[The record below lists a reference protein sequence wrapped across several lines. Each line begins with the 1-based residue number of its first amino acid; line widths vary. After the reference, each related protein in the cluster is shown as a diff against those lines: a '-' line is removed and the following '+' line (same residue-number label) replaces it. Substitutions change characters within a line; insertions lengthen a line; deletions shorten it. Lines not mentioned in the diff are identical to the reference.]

1 MFRKLRGHIVF
12 AVLIGTVLLSV
23 PDPARA
29 QVVVKVNDN
38 VNFKFGFQLQTWADW
53 TQDPNSQGYS
63 ENLFLR
69 RVRILLAG
77 NLAKN
82 LSFFYESDEPR
93 AGNSG
98 TTGDKNICSGAAATC
113 PATGFI
119 TQDAFAEWKLA
130 GNALMLDAGL
140 FLVPT
145 SRNGLTSTQSFLS
158 FDLGTWALQGNGI
171 MKGNGGRD
179 YGFGLKGYVA
189 DNHLEYRLAAYDG
202 NRNGTTPQKAPLGP
216 EAGSR
221 NSYRIGGRVQYDFLD
236 PEMGYV
242 YAGTYRGTKKVIAI
256 GAWGDGQGDYKA
268 YGGDF
273 AIDLPVAKDSVN
285 FSFDYDHFDGGKA
298 FSALA
303 KQNDIYADAG
313 YYFSAINLQPFVVY
327 QKLGF
332 SDSIKQVGNQQR
344 YGGGLNWNVSG
355 QNLKLSLLYERIVP
369 KVQPATA
376 KTKDFNHIAIQL
388 QTLYF

>member
-1 MFRKLRGHIVF
+1 MIPKGPKHAFHLVVALGF
-12 AVLIGTVLLSV
+12 VLALLPSLSQ
-23 PDPARA
+23 A
-29 QVVVKVNDN
+29 QVIVKVNDN

-63 ENLFLR
+63 ENLFIR
-69 RVRILLAG
+69 RIRILLAG

-82 LSFFYESDEPR
+82 LSFFYETDQPR
-93 AGNSG
+93 SGFAGTDGNKNVSSG
-98 TTGDKNICSGAAATC
+98 
-113 PATGFI
+113 FL
-119 TQDAFAEWKLA
+119 TQDAFAEYKIA

-145 SRNGLTSTQSFLS
+145 SRNGLTSTQSFLA

-189 DNHLEYRLAAYDG
+189 DNHLEYRLAAFQG
-202 NRNGTTPQKAPLGP
+202 NRSGTTPQKAPLGP

-221 NSYRIGGRVQYDFLD
+221 NSFRIGGRVAYDFLD

-242 YAGTYRGTKKVIAI
+242 YAGTYRGAKKVIAV

-273 AIDLPVAKDSVN
+273 AIDLPTVGKDTVN
-285 FSFDYDHFDGGKA
+285 FSFDYDHFDGGKS

-303 KQNDIYADAG
+303 KQNDIYSDAG
-313 YYFSAINLQPFVVY
+313 YNFSAINVQPFVVY
-327 QKLGF
+327 QKLNF
-332 SDSIKQVGNQQR
+332 SDTVKQVGNQQR
-344 YGGGLNWNVSG
+344 YGGGLNWNISG
-355 QNLKLSLLYERIVP
+355 QNLKLSLLYQRIVP
-369 KVQPATA
+369 KTKPVTA
-376 KTKDFNHIAIQL
+376 KTKDFNEFSIQL